1 MSAFFDHVR
10 GRTDVAPPGHDPR
23 GLRLYRHL
31 VWLGASQAVE
41 AQHPTLRAQLGEDAW
56 QPLIAAWVR
65 DSAWDS
71 PFLMDLNDDF
81 MAFLARAA
89 APGAADAA

>member
-10 GRTDVAPPGHDPR
+10 GRTDDPPPGHDPR

-31 VWLGASQAVE
+31 VWLGASQTVE
-41 AQHPTLRAQLGEDAW
+41 AHHPELRAQLGEDAW
-56 QPLIAAWVR
+56 HTLIAAWVR

-81 MAFLARAA
+81 LAFLARA
-89 APGAADAA
+89 GA